1 LDPIEDVGLEVTV
14 PVSSPMAASKTS
26 STSRNNSPTP
36 TPALADVQSAFQRF
50 ARAEALDAGYK
61 CENCGKVGRATKQSR
76 LANIPP
82 ILTLHLKRFRYGDS
96 RIASDTGNG
105 ATTTRRTGRS
115 EVNQL
120 LGNGA
125 ADFMTGKSGSAKIEG
140 HIKFEQVVNLK
151 PYLTEE
157 LQKQHANMY
166 CRLFSVIVHAGKNS
180 HSGHYIA
187 YVRSLA
193 KNEWW
198 KMDDGRVTHASD
210 EEVMGAEAYMLFY
223 RVVQHPVTLKLQE
236 KYKNKFMQPTEAK
249 KSDVE
254 VTKTV
259 VPESKTVTE
268 DVQVSSVS
276 SRKRPAPEFANGEDW
291 ARAKTKI
298 PPHLMGLITKAQ
310 AMVAEDIQL
319 SPDFFKYLSEEA
331 AKETATI
338 GKGPASSICG
348 KLSIYDLDNQFCKA
362 YLYSPQFILSFP
374 IYRRRCGWRCGKAS
388 AQAL

>member
-1 LDPIEDVGLEVTV
+1 
-14 PVSSPMAASKTS
+14 M
-26 STSRNNSPTP
+26 
-36 TPALADVQSAFQRF
+36 Q
-50 ARAEALDAGYK
+50 
-61 CENCGKVGRATKQSR
+61 QSR

-96 RIASDTGNG
+96 RVVSDTGN
-105 ATTTRRTGRS
+105 TTTRRTGRS

-125 ADFMTGKSGSAKIEG
+125 ADFLTGKSGSAKIEG

-236 KYKNKFMQPTEAK
+236 KYKKKFLQTETK
-249 KSDVE
+249 KDDSDA
-254 VTKTV
+254 TKTTAAA
-259 VPESKTVTE
+259 ESPKTA
-268 DVQVSSVS
+268 DLSAS
-276 SRKRPAPEFANGEDW
+276 SRKRPAPEFNNGEDW
-291 ARAKTKI
+291 ARAKTKL
-298 PPHLMGLITKAQ
+298 PPHLLTLIAKAQ
-310 AMVAEDIQL
+310 EMVAEDIQF
-319 SPDFFKYLSEEA
+319 SPAFFKYLSDEA
-331 AKETATI
+331 AKETAAI

-348 KLSIYDLDNQFCKA
+348 KLSLRTTGLVNLNLILNDTSCNFPHAEDDVVGGAENLRRKLCDLFYKLA
-362 YLYSPQFILSFP
+362 GHFESEGESSFWLSSSGSEKNDKDGSEKN
-374 IYRRRCGWRCGKAS
+374 RVAVVE
-388 AQAL
+388 AEEEDLL